1 MSWYFHDFCWPVPPE
16 TQMSNPS
23 FFASPANPPERNT
36 CCCPSVIHSS
46 GRGKEISWHTNWGFN
61 KGVTKIMITVIVLCK
76 YSPSCCYNC
85 SMQFWNQRER
95 ERFSKEHISLRPSV
109 SFGWSHEKLQSFS
122 PWLLFASVFRVLPA
136 CPHGSIAKAQ
146 NPKWR
151 LFSCWRLKNDL
162 YKTWKKAV
170 FLFQTVQRSRL
181 RGYFGLVNWSA
192 ITFCLRKFRARSKI
206 SRNRGLLQQCW
217 QRTFPW
223 QTWVAMAHLWL
234 HLAESTTFTKI
245 YLTYKIITIP
255 MIAIQQHTPATF
267 KKIWCGFP

>member
-95 ERFSKEHISLRPSV
+95 EILKRTNQVGSLGVLR
-109 SFGWSHEKLQSFS
+109 L
-122 PWLLFASVFRVLPA
+122 PWKTSIIFTMTSFRVCFQSAPSLS
-136 CPHGSIAKAQ
+136 HGSIAKVQ

-162 YKTWKKAV
+162 YKNESEKKAV
-170 FLFQTVQRSRL
+170 VLFQTVQRSRL
-181 RGYFGLVNWSA
+181 RGYGGLVNWSVSLKRMGNTWKQIQDGPLPVTNGV
-192 ITFCLRKFRARSKI
+192 ITPT
-206 SRNRGLLQQCW
+206 SRL
-217 QRTFPW
+217 
-223 QTWVAMAHLWL
+223 
-234 HLAESTTFTKI
+234 
-245 YLTYKIITIP
+245 
-255 MIAIQQHTPATF
+255 
-267 KKIWCGFP
+267 